1 VSDSSWLLSPSGQRA
16 NGAYVDDT
24 LRARASESSLRER
37 YDLAADFPRQ
47 RVEVLRSNTPDT
59 TVNNLYYRR
68 GWTDG
73 LPIIAPLLPRV
84 DAMVR
89 AAKRGRNDVMA
100 ELDPLMGQA
109 TVEKVAANAVMA
121 GCTPALMPALIAA
134 VEAIAEPAF
143 NLRGVQTTD
152 ENVAPVLLISGPEAE
167 RLDINGGFGA
177 LGPGARGG
185 ATLGRA
191 LRLIMQNIGGG
202 WPGAVS
208 MAGLGQPGR
217 YTLCFSEHEALSPW
231 APLRTELGVHIEHS
245 ALIVQRA
252 ETVINVTGGLAE
264 IASVMGS
271 AASGFQLAYGGH
283 PCVVISPYT
292 AKQLAA
298 SGMSRAA
305 VRQWLYTHGR
315 MDRQVFE
322 SLWLRRETI
331 ETSRWPEWL
340 EVDGKGPLPVV
351 ESADDI
357 TVIVAG
363 PDIAIPQH
371 AYLPSWGF
379 PSCRIV
385 KPLA

>member
-1 VSDSSWLLSPSGQRA
+1 MTDSYWLLSPSGQRA
-16 NGAYVDDT
+16 NGEYVDDT
-24 LRARASESSLRER
+24 LRARAEESGLLSR

-47 RVEVLRSNTPDT
+47 RVEVLRARAPDT
-59 TVNNLYYRR
+59 LVNDLYYRR

-73 LPIIAPLLPRV
+73 LPIIAPLLERV

-89 AAKRGRNDVMA
+89 AAGRGRNDIVA
-100 ELDPLMGQA
+100 DLDPLKGQA
-109 TVEKVAANAVMA
+109 SVEKIAANAVMA
-121 GCTPALMPALIAA
+121 GCPSQLMPTLLAA

-152 ENVAPVLLISGPEAE
+152 ENVTPVMLISGAAAA
-167 RLDINGGFGA
+167 RLDINASFGA

-208 MAGLGQPGR
+208 MAGLAQPGR
-217 YTLCFSEHEALSPW
+217 YTLCFAENEALSPW
-231 APLRTELGVHIEHS
+231 PPLRLDFGIEASAS

-252 ETVINVTGGLAE
+252 ETVVNVTGGLNE

-271 AASGFQLAYGGH
+271 AASAFQMAYGGH
-283 PCVVISPYT
+283 PCVVISPFT

-298 SGMSRAA
+298 SGMSRAD
-305 VRQWLYTHGR
+305 VRNWLHAHGR

-322 SLWLRRETI
+322 SLWLRQETI
-331 ETSRWPEWL
+331 EASRWPAWL
-340 EVDGKGPLPVV
+340 DTTGDGPLPVV
-351 ESADDI
+351 EHADDI

-363 PDIAIPQH
+363 PDIAIAQH
-371 AYLPSWGF
+371 AYLPTWGF

-385 KPLA
+385 KRLG

>member
-1 VSDSSWLLSPSGQRA
+1 MSDSVWLLSPCGQRA
-16 NGAYVDDT
+16 NGEYVDDT
-24 LRARASESSLRER
+24 LRARAQECGLASR

-47 RVEVLRSNTPDT
+47 RVEVLRATAPDT
-59 TVNNLYYRR
+59 RVNDLYYRR

-73 LPIIAPLLPRV
+73 LPIIAPLLSRV

-89 AAKRGRNDVMA
+89 KAGRSRNDIIA
-100 ELDPLMGQA
+100 DLDPLKGQA
-109 TVEKVAANAVMA
+109 TVEKIAANAVMA
-121 GCTPALMPALIAA
+121 GCPPALMPALVAA

-152 ENVAPVLLISGPEAE
+152 ENVAPLLLVSGPDAQ
-167 RLDINGGFGA
+167 RLDINASFGA

-191 LRLIMQNIGGG
+191 LRLIMQNVGGG

-217 YTLCFSEHEALSPW
+217 YTLCFAEHEALSPW
-231 APLRTELGVHIEHS
+231 PPLRTELGVDASTS
-245 ALIVQRA
+245 ALIIQRA

-271 AASGFQLAYGGH
+271 AASAFQLAYGGH

-292 AKQLAA
+292 ARRLAA
-298 SGMSRAA
+298 SGMSRAD
-305 VRQWLYTHGR
+305 VRNWLYVHGR
-315 MDRQVFE
+315 VDRRLFE
-322 SLWLRRETI
+322 SLWLRRQII
-331 ETSRWPEWL
+331 EASRWPAWL
-340 EVDGKGPLPVV
+340 AAAGEGPLPVV
-351 ESADDI
+351 EHAEHI

-363 PDIAIPQH
+363 PDIAIAQQ
-371 AYLPSWGF
+371 AYLPTWGF

-385 KPLA
+385 KTLG

>member
-1 VSDSSWLLSPSGQRA
+1 MSDSVWLLSPSGQRA
-16 NGAYVDDT
+16 NGEYVDDT
-24 LRARASESSLRER
+24 LRARAAESGLLSR

-47 RVEVLRSNTPDT
+47 RVEVLRAKTPDT
-59 TVNNLYYRR
+59 RVNDLYYRR

-73 LPIIAPLLPRV
+73 LPVIAPLLPRV

-89 AAKRGRNDVMA
+89 AAGRGRNDVIA
-100 ELDPLMGQA
+100 ELDPLKGQA
-109 TVEKVAANAVMA
+109 SIEKIAANAVMA
-121 GCTPALMPALIAA
+121 GCTPAVMPALIAA

-152 ENVAPVLLISGPEAE
+152 ENVAPVLLVSGADAD
-167 RLDINGGFGA
+167 RLDINASFGA

-217 YTLCFSEHEALSPW
+217 YTLCFAEHEALSPW
-231 APLRTELGVHIEHS
+231 PPLRTELGVDAS
-245 ALIVQRA
+245 NCALIVQRA

-271 AASGFQLAYGGH
+271 AASAFQLAYGGH

-292 AKQLAA
+292 ARRLAE
-298 SGMSRAA
+298 SGMSRAD
-305 VRQWLYTHGR
+305 VRNWLYTHGR
-315 MDRQVFE
+315 MDRHVFE

-331 ETSRWPEWL
+331 EASRWPAWVEI
-340 EVDGKGPLPVV
+340 EGDAPLPVV
-351 ESADDI
+351 KRADDI

-363 PDIAIPQH
+363 PDIAIAQQ
-371 AYLPSWGF
+371 AYLPTWGF

-385 KPLA
+385 KTLP